1 MSVLSTIEGTK
12 PNLQAPDTAASGAFA
27 TTQQAEGAWR
37 AVAVLTLLYWFGT
50 LDRQIAAL
58 LLPVIKADLALTD
71 LQISL
76 LQGLAFGLFFML
88 FSPLMGWLVDR
99 YSRRMILL
107 VGIIGWSLSA
117 ISSGL
122 TRMFNGLF
130 AARAGVGAFEA
141 SINPSAYAML
151 SELFPPKKLSL
162 PLSLF
167 VLGGNLGSGMSFV
180 LGGAVIAWVAASP
193 PITLPW
199 FGTLAGW
206 QFAFVVTGLP
216 GLFLAP
222 LLFLIPESRAHQE
235 RRDKGIVASSFGDL
249 LRHYKRF
256 PFFYFAHGVGFA
268 LIMAFVVGLQSWN
281 ATFLSRIHGWEL
293 SDIGYWM
300 GLSQIG
306 VAVIGLAVHGWAV
319 DRLFASGHRDA
330 HLSYFAVMCA
340 LALPCAV
347 AAYLVDSGTKML
359 LLYNLAYFFLMSFAS
374 IGPASLQIATPTI
387 LRGKASSI
395 YMVGVS
401 IIGTV
406 LGPIVVATFTDKLF
420 GDEQMLGMS
429 MALFAALT
437 TGLAGT
443 LFFAGR
449 SAMRRAISAQLEPTA

>member
-1 MSVLSTIEGTK
+1 MSVIAPTGVPIAGA
-12 PNLQAPDTAASGAFA
+12 PAPDAAPLAA
-27 TTQQAEGAWR
+27 LLPAEGAWR

-58 LLPVIKADLALTD
+58 LIPVIKADLALTD

-76 LQGLAFGLFFML
+76 IQGLAFGLFFML

-99 YSRRMILL
+99 YSRRLILFCG
-107 VGIIGWSLSA
+107 VIGWSLSA
-117 ISSGL
+117 VASGL
-122 TRMFNGLF
+122 TRSFAGLF
-130 AARAGVGAFEA
+130 TARAGVGGCEA
-141 SINPSAYAML
+141 SINPTAYAML
-151 SELFPPKKLSL
+151 SELFPPNKLSL
-162 PLSLF
+162 PMSLF

-199 FGTLAGW
+199 VGTLAGW
-206 QFAFVVTGLP
+206 QFAFVITGLP

-222 LLFLIPESRAHQE
+222 LLFLIPESRAHQN
-235 RRDKGIVASSFGDL
+235 RRDLGTVASSFSDL
-249 LRHYKRF
+249 YQHYKRF

-281 ATFLSRIHGWEL
+281 ATFLSRIHGWEI
-293 SDIGYWM
+293 SEIGYWM

-306 VAVIGLAVHGWAV
+306 VALLGLAVHGWAV
-319 DRLFASGHRDA
+319 DRLFASGRRDA
-330 HLSYFAVMCA
+330 HLTYFAVMCA
-340 LALPCAV
+340 LALPCAI
-347 AAYLVDSGTKML
+347 AAYLVDSGTMML
-359 LLYNLAYFFLMSFAS
+359 VLYNLAYFFLMSFAS
-374 IGPASLQIATPTI
+374 IGPASLQISTPAT

-406 LGPIVVATFTDKLF
+406 LGPIIVATFTDKLF
-420 GDEQMLGMS
+420 GDEQMLGHS
-429 MALFAALT
+429 MALFAGLT

-443 LFFAGR
+443 LFFLGR
-449 SAMRRAISAQLEPTA
+449 PAMRRAITAQLPPV